1 MEIRHIET
9 KLSRAT
15 TLPILPNAVAQVLAL
30 TDNPNAGA
38 RDYER
43 VIKQDAALTTK
54 ILRTANS
61 PYYGCGNITNLQRA
75 LSQLG
80 VNAIRSI
87 CLAVSFQ
94 SALAS
99 RGLDRRFSPARFWQ
113 HCLAV
118 ACGAKVLACVAHDPN
133 AEEAFIA
140 GLVHD
145 IGKLALCMFLP
156 LETNQVY
163 NIMAEQKISQY
174 QAELQLLGVTHQE
187 VGRIAAERWGM
198 PPIYANPISKH
209 HNPSDMEE
217 MDNLTAYVHV
227 SNVLAHEMGLHSGDD
242 TICPEMDEMAAMRV
256 GLSPEQLEPIRLAV
270 AKEVA
275 RISSV
280 MGLA

>member
-9 KLSRAT
+9 KLARAT

-61 PYYGCGNITNLQRA
+61 PYYGGGNITNLQRA

-99 RGLDRRFSPARFWQ
+99 RNLDRRFSPSRFWQ
-113 HCLAV
+113 HSLAV
-118 ACGAKVLACVAHDPN
+118 ACGAKVLACVARDPN

-163 NIMAEQKISQY
+163 NMMAEQKISQY
-174 QAELQLLGVTHQE
+174 QADCKC
-187 VGRIAAERWGM
+187 WG
-198 PPIYANPISKH
+198 
-209 HNPSDMEE
+209 
-217 MDNLTAYVHV
+217 
-227 SNVLAHEMGLHSGDD
+227 
-242 TICPEMDEMAAMRV
+242 
-256 GLSPEQLEPIRLAV
+256 
-270 AKEVA
+270 
-275 RISSV
+275 
-280 MGLA
+280 